1 MSYHP
6 NYFQQGVAVRNDCQ
20 QRLDTIKGH
29 VKGGS
34 LLDVGCSEGFYS
46 FGLAD
51 RCGPI
56 LAIDKELSLV
66 QKCWKIKKTYKVN
79 IDFQHMGVDRLLRST
94 ETWDTCLYLSI
105 HHHIV
110 AQLGMEIA
118 GDILRTLSRKCSCMF
133 FDMGQKNEQNCTM
146 HKWWQLLPRN
156 IDQEVWL
163 RKYLKANTI
172 YTNIQF
178 IGSSRIHNVRR
189 LLWKLTK

>member
-20 QRLDTIKGH
+20 QRLDAIKGH

-66 QKCWKIKKTYKVN
+66 QKCWKIKKPIRLTSISN
-79 IDFQHMGVDRLLRST
+79 IWGWIDYCDRQKR
-94 ETWDTCLYLSI
+94 
-105 HHHIV
+105 
-110 AQLGMEIA
+110 G
-118 GDILRTLSRKCSCMF
+118 ILVY
-133 FDMGQKNEQNCTM
+133 
-146 HKWWQLLPRN
+146 
-156 IDQEVWL
+156 I
-163 RKYLKANTI
+163 
-172 YTNIQF
+172 
-178 IGSSRIHNVRR
+178 
-189 LLWKLTK
+189 